1 MIPSREKAEQL
12 LQEGLQKNPGP
23 WGDHSKTA
31 AHCAEKIA
39 AACGDLD
46 PEKAYVLGLLH
57 DIGRTF
63 GVRHLGHVSDGYSYM
78 KKIGCD
84 EVAKVCLTHSFATQ
98 TLEEYIGKYDVS
110 EDELSLIRTELEKS
124 VYPKSAPVS
133 TMEERIR
140 TTSSAGS
147 LLCSAPEASTQIS

>member
-1 MIPSREKAEQL
+1 MR
-12 LQEGLQKNPGP
+12 G
-23 WGDHSKTA
+23 
-31 AHCAEKIA
+31 KIA

-46 PEKAYVLGLLH
+46 SEKAYVLGLLH

-110 EDELSLIRTELEKS
+110 EEELSLIQTELENRFTTITTGWFS
-124 VYPKSAPVS
+124 CATALP
-133 TMEERIR
+133 ERR
-140 TTSSAGS
+140 ACLT
-147 LLCSAPEASTQIS
+147 

>member
-63 GVRHLGHVSDGYSYM
+63 GMTRFGRLFLYEEDRLRRGGEGVPDAFLCDADAGGIYR
-78 KKIGCD
+78 KI
-84 EVAKVCLTHSFATQ
+84 
-98 TLEEYIGKYDVS
+98 
-110 EDELSLIRTELEKS
+110 
-124 VYPKSAPVS
+124 
-133 TMEERIR
+133 
-140 TTSSAGS
+140 
-147 LLCSAPEASTQIS
+147 